1 MKSGVRREG
10 GRRRARRRR
19 RPRGEGWGG
28 GRRRRLLVSWS
39 RKRRRFDDFASLF
52 VPAPGSSS
60 DGKRT
65 CCWMMS
71 NSEAKLYIPCDDE
84 RMEHSSSAPVGKS
97 WVASPG
103 PRRPRPRL
111 DGNVLAP
118 ESRTRSH
125 RVPKTVHQVRIERFV
140 GPEGANDALI
150 GRYHRSPS
158 DDGLPSLSPLS
169 GASLECILRR
179 TPRAFFGKFPA
190 AFVRPGCLVTRPNP
204 RVRLESRES
213 PGCLARVDISGF
225 PRQHTAQPVC
235 ENRGEIKKKNL

>member
-1 MKSGVRREG
+1 
-10 GRRRARRRR
+10 
-19 RPRGEGWGG
+19 
-28 GRRRRLLVSWS
+28 
-39 RKRRRFDDFASLF
+39 
-52 VPAPGSSS
+52 
-60 DGKRT
+60 
-65 CCWMMS
+65 MMS

-140 GPEGANDALI
+140 GPDGANDALI

>member
-10 GRRRARRRR
+10 GKRRARRRR
-19 RPRGEGWGG
+19 RPRGEGWAADDAAA
-28 GRRRRLLVSWS
+28 SSSPWS
-39 RKRRRFDDFASLF
+39 RKRRRCDDFASLF

-103 PRRPRPRL
+103 PRPPRPRL

-118 ESRTRSH
+118 ESGTRSH
-125 RVPKTVHQVRIERFV
+125 RVPKTVHQVRVERVV
-140 GPEGANDALI
+140 GPEGADDALI

-158 DDGLPSLSPLS
+158 GDGLTSLSPLS
-169 GASLECILRR
+169 GASLESFLRR

-190 AFVRPGCLVTRPNP
+190 AFVRPGCLVTHPNP
-204 RVRLESRES
+204 RVDSNPESRQAVS
-213 PGCLARVDISGF
+213 LGSIFGF
-225 PRQHTAQPVC
+225 PLNTQRNQSA
-235 ENRGEIKKKNL
+235 KN